1 MSTAILN
8 LQATYAFMERN
19 VNLVKRYWAWEL
31 VWMTYSI
38 ANSLSVSFIGLGM
51 EALSGEQANVNGRY
65 LVLYLVIGT
74 LVWRYLTTVF
84 YWITE
89 VISIERWE
97 GTIEYTL
104 MAPIR
109 RVVHMAGQTIFAV
122 VYGLFFTG
130 VILAVTVMI
139 FELDLTQAN
148 LVGGLAML
156 IAGSFSFIG
165 ISIMALSGA
174 RRPDDA
180 HRDRNLV
187 VSFRGVLPD
196 RGAAHRTAKTRCD
209 QPGHLRT
216 DWSTRGTVR
225 RPIAYP
231 LMAVYLAGTPD
242 GSGTDPRR
250 LMGFQPCRTL
260 CEANRQTGKKR
271 IDLESAIHTG
281 TPTGKVASLFES
293 IFAALMLCIHAARER
308 RHQNVWQNR

>member
-1 MSTAILN
+1 MTTAIHN

-19 VNLVKRYWAWEL
+19 VNLVKRYWAWEV

-51 EALSGEQANVNGRY
+51 EALSGEQANIDGRY

-104 MAPIR
+104 MAPVR

-130 VILAVTVMI
+130 VIMIVTVLI
-139 FELDLTQAN
+139 FDLDLAQAN
-148 LVGGLAML
+148 LAGGLVML

-165 ISIMALSGA
+165 ISIMVSTLPLLFPERGAQMTHIVIAILLLVSGVYY
-174 RRPDDA
+174 PIEV
-180 HRDRNLV
+180 LPTVLQKLGV
-187 VSFRGVLPD
+187 VSPATYVLTGVREALLEGKP
-196 RGAAHRTAKTRCD
+196 TA
-209 QPGHLRT
+209 QLWQYIWPVL
-216 DWSTRGTVR
+216 
-225 RPIAYP
+225 
-231 LMAVYLAGTPD
+231 
-242 GSGTDPRR
+242 
-250 LMGFQPCRTL
+250 LMGLVLIPAGLWVFNLAERY
-260 CEANRQTGKKR
+260 AKRTGK
-271 IDLESAIHTG
+271 L
-281 TPTGKVASLFES
+281 
-293 IFAALMLCIHAARER
+293 AR
-308 RHQNVWQNR
+308 NG

>member
-1 MSTAILN
+1 MTTAIQN
-8 LQATYAFMERN
+8 IQATYAFMERN
-19 VNLVKRYWAWEL
+19 ANLVKRYWAWEL

-51 EALSGEQANVNGRY
+51 EALSGADSNVDGRF

-130 VILAVTVMI
+130 VILAVTVLI
-139 FELDLTQAN
+139 FDLDLTQAN
-148 LVGGLAML
+148 LWGSLIML

-165 ISIMALSGA
+165 ISIMVSVLPLLFPERGAQMTHIVIAILLLVSGVYYPIEVLPRALQALG
-174 RRPDDA
+174 
-180 HRDRNLV
+180 V
-187 VSFRGVLPD
+187 VSPATYVLDGV
-196 RGAAHRTAKTRCD
+196 
-209 QPGHLRT
+209 
-216 DWSTRGTVR
+216 
-225 RPIAYP
+225 
-231 LMAVYLAGTPD
+231 
-242 GSGTDPRR
+242 R
-250 LMGFQPCRTL
+250 LTL
-260 CEANRQTGKKR
+260 
-271 IDLESAIHTG
+271 LEG
-281 TPTGKVASLFES
+281 TPTAQLWPQIWPVLVMGAVLIPLGLWVFNFAERYAKRTGKL
-293 IFAALMLCIHAARER
+293 AR
-308 RHQNVWQNR
+308 NG

>member
-1 MSTAILN
+1 MTTAIQN

-19 VNLVKRYWAWEL
+19 VNLVKRYWAWEV

-51 EALSGEQANVNGRY
+51 EALSGEQANVDGRY

-109 RVVHMAGQTIFAV
+109 RVIHMAGQTIFAV

-130 VILAVTVMI
+130 VILIVTVLI

-148 LVGGLAML
+148 LAGGLAML

-165 ISIMALSGA
+165 ISIMVSTLPLLFPERGAQMTHIVIAILLLVSGVYY
-174 RRPDDA
+174 PIEV
-180 HRDRNLV
+180 LPTVLQKLGV
-187 VSFRGVLPD
+187 VSPATYVLTGVREALLE
-196 RGAAHRTAKTRCD
+196 GK
-209 QPGHLRT
+209 
-216 DWSTRGTVR
+216 
-225 RPIAYP
+225 PIEQLWQYIWP
-231 LMAVYLAGTPD
+231 VL
-242 GSGTDPRR
+242 
-250 LMGFQPCRTL
+250 LMGVVLIPAGLWVFNLAERY
-260 CEANRQTGKKR
+260 AKRSGK
-271 IDLESAIHTG
+271 L
-281 TPTGKVASLFES
+281 
-293 IFAALMLCIHAARER
+293 AR
-308 RHQNVWQNR
+308 NG